1 VKLAVITSGFPRTS
15 ETFVLN
21 ELLAL
26 DAHGLLGP
34 VFATKPGDGS
44 RLQPGAERLVHRVRV
59 LAPGSPH
66 AQARAVASALANAR
80 VHGIHAYFA
89 HTPAEVAREAAAL
102 LGIPYGFS
110 VHARDARKIDPV
122 ELRSRGSHA
131 ACVVACNADVAREVG
146 AAGASATLFPH
157 GVDLRRFRP
166 QPEPE
171 AGPFTL
177 LAVGR
182 LVPKK
187 GFDVLVDA
195 AARLRGPVLLRIV
208 GDGPERERLDAQ
220 VNATGLQDRV
230 RLEPP
235 VTHDELPAAY
245 AAANAVVVPSV
256 RDASGDRDGLPN
268 VVLEAMACGRPVV
281 ASRIAAIESAVRD
294 GETGLV
300 TEPGSADALAT
311 AIDTLRGDPTLR
323 ARLGVAGRLVVERE
337 YDLGRCSTRLA
348 AFLEQA
354 YA

>member
-1 VKLAVITSGFPRTS
+1 MKLAVITSGFPRTS

-44 RLQPGAERLVHRVRV
+44 PLQPGAERLVNRVRV
-59 LAPGSPH
+59 LRPGSPH
-66 AQARAVASALANAR
+66 GQACAVAAALANAR

-89 HTPAEVAREAAAL
+89 HTPAEVAREAATL

-110 VHARDARKIDPV
+110 VHARDARKV
-122 ELRSRGSHA
+122 EPSELCRRGAGA

-146 AAGASATLFPH
+146 EAGASATLFPH
-157 GVDLRRFRP
+157 GVDLRRFSP
-166 QPEPE
+166 QPEPDS
-171 AGPFTL
+171 PFTL

-195 AARLRGPVLLRIV
+195 AARLRRPAIVRIV
-208 GDGPERERLDAQ
+208 GDGPERARLESQ
-220 VNATGLQDRV
+220 VRASGLRDRV
-230 RLEPP
+230 RIEQP
-235 VTHDELPAAY
+235 VTHDALPAAY

-256 RDASGDRDGLPN
+256 SDATGDRDGLPN
-268 VVLEAMACGRPVV
+268 VVLEALASGRAVV
-281 ASRIAAIESAVRD
+281 ASRIAAIESAVHD

-300 TEPGSADALAT
+300 TEPGSAHALAA
-311 AIDTLRGDPTLR
+311 AIDTLADDASLR
-323 ARLGVAGRLVVERE
+323 ARLGAAGRRLVERE

-348 AFLEQA
+348 SFLERS